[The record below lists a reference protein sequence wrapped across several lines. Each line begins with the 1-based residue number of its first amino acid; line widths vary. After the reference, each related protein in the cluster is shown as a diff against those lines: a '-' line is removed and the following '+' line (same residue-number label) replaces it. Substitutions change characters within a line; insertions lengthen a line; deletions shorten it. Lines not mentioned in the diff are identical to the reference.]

1 MRTVKTHFS
10 ELHVQEGIVPV
21 DFTNIPIIDLSNL
34 DSPDLAS
41 RRALAD
47 EISYACTRV
56 GFFYIKVCNFPPW
69 NTVGD

>member
-1 MRTVKTHFS
+1 MTTVKTHFG
-10 ELHVQEGIVPV
+10 ELTVQEGIVPG

-47 EISYACTRV
+47 EIYDACTRV
-56 GFFYIKVCNFPPW
+56 GFFYIKVYFF
-69 NTVGD
+69 VYIL